1 MNRKDLET
9 IQAVQS
15 DTLREIAF
23 DFYATDAEDAVQLDP
38 DEFTVKFNMLK
49 PDNNFVMTTFTD
61 GIIKLSDNMTAVTG
75 TGYYC
80 IMLMDGDDVIYSGNG
95 KIIINDHVIG
105 TDNIDSVSEADGLV
119 FPDDFYTRDT
129 PIAEIDDSGTS
140 DSSTWSSEKIAEEI
154 AAGSGAD
161 LIDDLTT
168 STEKT
173 WSSSKISS
181 QISAKA
187 SINDSS
193 ITHTETW
200 SSDKIATEL
209 NGKPDIDDSAQN
221 YTDTWSSQKINDE
234 IDEAGRIDDVRTSDE
249 TTWSSEKIANEISS
263 ITPGGATYSTTEHA
277 IGTWIDGSTVYER
290 TYRYTGNVPAN
301 PFQTNLDFTGKQVID
316 FIPHYAQYTYDG
328 GTKTGII
335 VGSELLVSNSEML
348 QVQYNPEPPT
358 LRVYSWLG
366 NATESYDIAFT
377 LRYTKTGGGN

>member
-9 IQAVQS
+9 IIAVQS

-23 DFYATDAEDAVQLDP
+23 EFYATDAEEAVQLDP
-38 DEFTVKFNMLK
+38 DDFTVKFNVLK

-61 GIIKLSDNMTAVTG
+61 GVIKLSDQITAVTG

-80 IMLMDGDDVIYSGNG
+80 ILLMQDDELIYSGNG

-105 TDNIDSVSEADGLV
+105 SENIDSVSEADGLV

-129 PIAEIDDSGTS
+129 PIAEIDDSATS

-161 LIDDLTT
+161 LIDDTVT
-168 STEKT
+168 STTKT
-173 WSSSKISS
+173 WSSNKISAEVA
-181 QISAKA
+181 AKT
-187 SINDSS
+187 SINDNG
-193 ITHTETW
+193 ITTTETW

-209 NGKPDIDDSAQN
+209 NGKPDIDDTAQN
-221 YTDTWSSQKINDE
+221 YTDTWSSEKINSE
-234 IDEAGRIDDVRTSDE
+234 IQGTTHIADNAISSNS
-249 TTWSSEKIANEISS
+249 TWSSQKISDEISG
-263 ITPGGATYSTTEHA
+263 ITPGGAAYSTTEHA
-277 IGTWIDGSTVYER
+277 IGTWIDGTTLYER

-328 GTKTGII
+328 GSKTGIV
-335 VGSELLVSNSEML
+335 VGSELLTNQSEML
-348 QVQYNPEPPT
+348 QVQYAPEPPT